1 MALRQPSAAATI
13 YSLLARARRA
23 KATTAA
29 QAAAIVRPLPALV
42 AVMAVQD
49 GKLVAVV
56 VPGAQ
61 FAVKFMSSLN
71 IPLVDYLVVAGSGGS
86 SGGGGGA
93 GGVLQA
99 SNVYLATGSY
109 AVTVGAFG
117 SGQGANT
124 ASA

>member
-42 AVMAVQD
+42 AV
-49 GKLVAVV
+49 V

-71 IPLVDYLVVAGSGGS
+71 IPLVDYLIVAGSGGS

>member
-42 AVMAVQD
+42 A
-49 GKLVAVV
+49 